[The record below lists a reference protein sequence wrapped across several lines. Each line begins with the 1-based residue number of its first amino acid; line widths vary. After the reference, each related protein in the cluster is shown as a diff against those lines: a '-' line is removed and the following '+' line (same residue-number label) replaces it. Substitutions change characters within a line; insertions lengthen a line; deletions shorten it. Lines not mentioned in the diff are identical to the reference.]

1 MKWFWSY
8 PKNYT
13 IANLWEPIHDTISY
27 FALICPFESGK
38 CGKRGKNYKNLN
50 ISRMKRAF

>member
-13 IANLWEPIHDTISY
+13 VANLWEPIHDINY

-38 CGKRGKNYKNLN
+38 CGKKGKNYKNLN